1 MSLLRPASTKA
12 AALNGL
18 RGSPSTAGSIRFYA
32 AKPDMAGDPKRE
44 TIRRVLYP
52 ANRRNRPS
60 PVGTWRPDVA
70 RALQSAIPSVQ
81 AHETIERAWLL
92 HKRHVRKERE
102 AELARKFAKME
113 EAMDELY
120 RLDSRLFLEANRSDD
135 PRAKSAQEMELAKK
149 LKMSEVKTLES
160 RIPGLFP
167 RELKVPTETP
177 SRTGWNY
184 EYKPFPRPL

>member
-1 MSLLRPASTKA
+1 MSLLRPASTKV

-18 RGSPSTAGSIRFYA
+18 RASPSTASSVRFYA
-32 AKPDMAGDPKRE
+32 VKPDIAGDPKRE

-60 PVGTWRPDVA
+60 PVGTWRPDVG
-70 RALQSAIPSVQ
+70 RALQRAIPSVQ

-102 AELARKFAKME
+102 GELARKFAKME

-120 RLDSRLFLEANRSDD
+120 KLDSRLFLEANRSDD

-184 EYKPFPRPL
+184 EYKPFFRPL